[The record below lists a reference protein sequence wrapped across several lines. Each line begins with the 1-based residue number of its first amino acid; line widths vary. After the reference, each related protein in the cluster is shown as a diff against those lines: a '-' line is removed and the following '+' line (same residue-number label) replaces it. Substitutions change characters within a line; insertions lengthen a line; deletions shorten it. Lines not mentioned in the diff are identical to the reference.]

1 MKKMRVAV
9 PILVILSLLVSVMPV
24 FACGPLECPEGT
36 HEECTETGS
45 VFVCDSGHT
54 EETNCRWEGKWPWK
68 HWVCDEMFVCDSG
81 HEEPVVECSCVA
93 DGEEPGI
100 PVTGG
105 KPSWDWP
112 NRTCADQGNCV
123 APEDAEYTIEE
134 MKAPPAGTM
143 YMIYTSAD
151 KFEWS
156 YLDPTKNVLGPGIDG
171 WFNNGNDRIY
181 LVANET
187 FSVVTDAGVAIP
199 SAASDKV
206 GGLQFL
212 NAPTTGDL
220 ILLFGTFEGEF
231 ASADVDANR
240 WRTSG
245 ITAGS
250 PQRLVVEI
258 DTCRG
263 AFLD

>member
-1 MKKMRVAV
+1 MKKIFNVSMAM
-9 PILVILSLLVSVMPV
+9 LVIFALLMSVVPV
-24 FACGPLECPEGT
+24 FAHGGPPPAPVCEKGSSLV
-36 HEECTETGS
+36 CTEPT
-45 VFVCDSGHT
+45 VEKVCKKWVWGMCVKW
-54 EETNCRWEGKWPWK
+54 ETKVTPGKCECVP
-68 HWVCDEMFVCDSG
+68 DEV
-81 HEEPVVECSCVA
+81 
-93 DGEEPGI
+93 EPGI

-105 KPSWDWP
+105 PSWDWP

-156 YLDPTKNVLGPGIDG
+156 YLDPAKNVLGPGIDG

-181 LVANET
+181 LVANEP
-187 FSVVTDAGVAIP
+187 FSVVTDAGMAIP

-206 GGLQFL
+206 KGLQFL

-231 ASADVDANR
+231 ASADVEANR

-245 ITAGS
+245 IAAGTL
-250 PQRLVVEI
+250 QRLVVEI
-258 DTCRG
+258 DTCAG

>member
-54 EETNCRWEGKWPWK
+54 EETNCRWEGKWLWK

-123 APEDAEYTIEE
+123 APEDAEFTEEE
-134 MKAPPAGTM
+134 MKTPPEGMM
-143 YMIYTSAD
+143 YLIYTSAD
-151 KFEWS
+151 KYEWS
-156 YLDPTKNVLGPGIDG
+156 YLLPEKNVLGPGIDG
-171 WFNNGNDRIY
+171 WFNNGNNRVYALATIPFSIVDENTLIATPSG
-181 LVANET
+181 ANEK
-187 FSVVTDAGVAIP
+187 APGM
-199 SAASDKV
+199 
-206 GGLQFL
+206 QFV
-212 NAPTTGDL
+212 NSKTANP
-220 ILLFGTFEGEF
+220 ILLVGTFEGP
-231 ASADVDANR
+231 VDWATIEANR
-240 WRTSG
+240 WRS
-245 ITAGS
+245 AGVAEGQPLRDKLNILS
-250 PQRLVVEI
+250 
-258 DTCRG
+258 CRG